1 MATFQI
7 LDGLSLFYHD
17 EGQGEPLLLIHG
29 FPLSGEL
36 YQPQR
41 AVLNNRFRILTP
53 DLRGMGRSDAPNGAY
68 SVETYADDLVA
79 LMDHLGIG
87 SAVVAG
93 MSMGGYVLLAMLRR
107 HPERVEGA
115 IFIDTKAGADTDEG
129 RAGRRRMA
137 EQARAEGAGA
147 IADVMLPKMLTERT
161 RTEQPE
167 LANHLREM
175 MAATPVD
182 GLVGALEALAA
193 RPDSSELL
201 PQINVPTLILVGS
214 EDTITPPSE
223 AEKLKA
229 GIPNAQ
235 LVVIEGGAHA
245 ANIERPNEVNSAIEQ
260 WIEQF
265 RH

>member
-1 MATFQI
+1 MATFKI

-29 FPLSGEL
+29 FPLSSEL

-41 AVLNNRFRILTP
+41 AALNNHFRILTP
-53 DLRGMGRSDAPNGAY
+53 DLRGMGRSDAPSGAY

-79 LMDHLGIG
+79 LLDHLGIG

-93 MSMGGYVLLAMLRR
+93 MSMGGYVLLSMLRR

-129 RAGRRRMA
+129 RAGRRKMA
-137 EQARAEGAGA
+137 QQARVEGAGA

-161 RTEQPE
+161 RTEQPD
-167 LANHLREM
+167 LAAHVREM
-175 MAATPVD
+175 MAVTPVD
-182 GLVGALEALAA
+182 GIVGALEALAA
-193 RPDSSELL
+193 RPDSTDIL
-201 PQINVPTLILVGS
+201 PQINVPALVIVGS
-214 EDTITPPSE
+214 EDAITPPVE
-223 AEKLKA
+223 AQKLQA

-235 LVVIEGGAHA
+235 LVVIDGAAHA
-245 ANIERPNEVNSAIEQ
+245 ANIERPNEVNRAIEQ
-260 WIEQF
+260 WLEQF